1 MPLEV
6 LNLEA
11 VHVQYETLTTKG
23 RLAEQEITIPLQTET
38 DLAYRIPLKV
48 RDSFLPPQASSGG
61 RSGRLLRLM
70 RSRNGSFHKSRPFI
84 CTSRWTLQHPGLG
97 DGL

>member
-23 RLAEQEITIPLQTET
+23 RLAEQ
-38 DLAYRIPLKV
+38 
-48 RDSFLPPQASSGG
+48 RDHDSPA
-61 RSGRLLRLM
+61 
-70 RSRNGSFHKSRPFI
+70 
-84 CTSRWTLQHPGLG
+84 
-97 DGL
+97 D

>member
-48 RDSFLPPQASSGG
+48 RDSIPAPQASSRG

-84 CTSRWTLQHPGLG
+84 CTSRSDITTPWPG
-97 DGL
+97 